1 MNQQHQRQ
9 RIMIE
14 DARLEVSK
22 LLGSIGLPPLTTMTS
37 MNASS
42 SHSHHQL
49 LVMHPPH
56 AIEFANAHIDLLHS
70 MHSVLDTLR
79 SGTSLRLGL
88 GVSGDGGDCRRHV
101 VSRVEKAWIMRH
113 RRLHQLLL
121 EEVGLSITPTKINDS
136 NDNNNYDDVSTTNHR
151 NDNGICDGRV
161 KSAPKDDS
169 ATVST
174 KTKRMVLTFQK
185 LRNILHRAVVDQA
198 MSFHDTLKDFHDNF
212 TPTTTTMTAL
222 FEEWGI
228 FVNDLRHTS
237 HNAPPLT
244 LSRLSNY
251 IDKLGSYLSFSLS
264 VLLVVDSDKF
274 DNITNSWCSSSDSS
288 IKRSIQFANER
299 SAYLQSACPM
309 SHLHYDEDETA
320 AMRQENGATGSVDNI
335 LLLKNLQDT
344 FQAARISLWAAV
356 GQSQRTSPDEDEIND
371 ARDWWSQFKYY
382 IECSCSLI
390 PVIEAQYHHLIEKTA
405 IVNEQRRK
413 EGADED
419 NADLVNNSRCNNV
432 VEVLEDAG
440 KTTTLPNHRSD
451 KLLNYLD
458 KTIVFSGSGV
468 GTSHNVT
475 QQSIIREKA
484 ESSVSGRP
492 ARAFTMMDQTMLLQD
507 LERRLKSMGLVMEHE
522 VTMDTLTEFG
532 NNKGDDTISEN
543 PAMMQRNPL
552 FLGVSGSLLLELT
565 SAINTNNTTSSL
577 EDGYNDG

>member
-1 MNQQHQRQ
+1 
-9 RIMIE
+9 MIE
-14 DARLEVSK
+14 DARLEVTK

-49 LVMHPPH
+49 LVMHFRH
-56 AIEFANAHIDLLHS
+56 TREFANAHIDLLHS

-113 RRLHQLLL
+113 RRLHQRL
-121 EEVGLSITPTKINDS
+121 EEVGLSITSTKINDS
-136 NDNNNYDDVSTTNHR
+136 NDNNNDDNVSTTNHR

-161 KSAPKDDS
+161 ISAPKDS

-212 TPTTTTMTAL
+212 TPTTTMTAL

-228 FVNDLRHTS
+228 FVNDLCHTS

-264 VLLVVDSDKF
+264 VLLFVDSDKF
-274 DNITNSWCSSSDSS
+274 DKITSSWCSSSDS
-288 IKRSIQFANER
+288 IERSILFAKER

-309 SHLHYDEDETA
+309 SHLHYHEDEINGTATA
-320 AMRQENGATGSVDNI
+320 AMRQENRVTGSVDNI

-344 FQAARISLWAAV
+344 FEAARISLWAAV
-356 GQSQRTSPDEDEIND
+356 GQSQRTSPDEDEIDD
-371 ARDWWSQFKYY
+371 ASDWWSQFKYY
-382 IECSCSLI
+382 IECSCYLI
-390 PVIEAQYHHLIEKTA
+390 PVIEAQYHHLTEKTA

-419 NADLVNNSRCNNV
+419 NADLVNNSRCDNV
-432 VEVLEDAG
+432 VEVLEDFG

-451 KLLNYLD
+451 KLLNYVD
-458 KTIVFSGSGV
+458 KTIVFSGSGI

-484 ESSVSGRP
+484 KSSSSSVSGRP

-507 LERRLKSMGLVMEHE
+507 LERRLKSMGVVLEHDLI
-522 VTMDTLTEFG
+522 MDTTAEFENTQTSSNSG
-532 NNKGDDTISEN
+532 GVINWDDTISEN
-543 PAMMQRNPL
+543 PIYDRSNPL
-552 FLGVSGSLLLELT
+552 FLGVSGSLLVELT
-565 SAINTNNTTSSL
+565 SAINTKQHDLVS
-577 EDGYNDG
+577 